1 MLNLN
6 IINFSSNFK
15 LNNLK
20 IVFDYQHNNFN
31 ILIPLIFFEIYDLE
45 WNYNDCSFNHNL
57 GCVWDCSN
65 GDDSKYFLFK
75 NVLK

>member
-57 GCVWDCSN
+57 GCV
-65 GDDSKYFLFK
+65 
-75 NVLK
+75 